1 MRLISTLFNYKSFF
15 QFFLISVMACT
26 SQTSKKEPHNAI
38 PQEMV
43 LIPSGN
49 FMMGGRSSQAY
60 ADEFPQH
67 EVSVNSFYMDQG
79 EVTNQAFKN
88 FVKATGY
95 TTIAERDIDWE

>member
-1 MRLISTLFNYKSFF
+1 
-15 QFFLISVMACT
+15 MAST
-26 SQTSKKEPHNAI
+26 SQTSKKEPYNAI

-67 EVSVNSFYMDQG
+67 EV
-79 EVTNQAFKN
+79 
-88 FVKATGY
+88 
-95 TTIAERDIDWE
+95 